1 MTGPLLVLGAGEDQL
16 PAYREA
22 RRRGLTTIAVD
33 QRSDRPALALADHF
47 VQESTRDP
55 EAVVAALGPM
65 TPAAVVSLASD
76 ACLRSW
82 HTLSERYGTAYRF
95 PRRAADASED
105 KRTFHRVADSLGLP
119 RYGWVQFDDLAD
131 LVSEAS
137 RLRLPVVVKPVD
149 SSGGK
154 GAQLITDARR
164 IAPAAQYAATF
175 SYSGAVLVEEFV
187 AGRNLTI
194 EIFMRDGTAHFTA
207 ITEKRLTGGARM
219 LIGGHTCPAPL
230 EDRTRARLT
239 DVAVRLSLAIGVTDG
254 PVNYDVILAPDGT
267 PYVLEAGARLCGN
280 GYPRLLQA
288 VFGVDTVGAVMSLAL
303 GEPFEF
309 ASRADRGGRHGILHV
324 ISSPLDVPG
333 ELVAPADLDEVRRLP
348 GVRDAELFLRPGDE
362 VLPFTQS
369 AHKIGYLIVV
379 GDSAAQAEHRLTR
392 ALSRLGLTVIAVQPR
407 ARVEGDLDALDVD
420 TVD

>member
-22 RRRGLTTIAVD
+22 RRRGLATIAVD
-33 QRSDRPALALADHF
+33 QRADRPALALADHF

-55 EAVVAALGPM
+55 EAVVAALGR
-65 TPAAVVSLASD
+65 TVPAAVVSLASD
-76 ACLRSW
+76 ACLQSW
-82 HTLSERYGTAYRF
+82 HTLSEHYGTSYRF

-105 KRTFHRVADSLGLP
+105 KRTFHRMADSLGLP
-119 RYGWVQFDDLAD
+119 RYGWVQSDNLGD
-131 LVSEAS
+131 LVSKAS
-137 RLRLPVVVKPVD
+137 RLRLPLVVKPVD

-154 GAQLITDARR
+154 GTRLITDAHR

-175 SYSGAVLVEEFV
+175 SYSGAVIAEEFV
-187 AGRNLTI
+187 AGRNITI
-194 EIFMRDGTAHFTA
+194 EIFMRDRTAHFTA

-219 LIGGHTCPAPL
+219 LIGGHSCPAPL
-230 EDRTRARLT
+230 DEGTRAMLT

-288 VFGVDTVGAVMSLAL
+288 VYGVDTVGAVMSLAL
-303 GEPFEF
+303 GEPFEL
-309 ASRADRGGRHGILHV
+309 ADQADSHGRHGVLHV

-333 ELVAPADLDEVRRLP
+333 EIVAPAGVDEVRRLP
-348 GVRDAELFLRPGDE
+348 GVRDAELFMRPGDE

-392 ALSRLGLTVIAVQPR
+392 ALSRLGLTVVAVEPR
-407 ARVEGDLDALDVD
+407 AHPEGDLDALDVD